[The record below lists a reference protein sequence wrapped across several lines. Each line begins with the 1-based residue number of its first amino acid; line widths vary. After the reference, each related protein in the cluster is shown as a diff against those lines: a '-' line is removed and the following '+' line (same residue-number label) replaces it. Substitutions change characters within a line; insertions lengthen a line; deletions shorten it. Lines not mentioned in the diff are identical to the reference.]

1 MKSNS
6 SSKSLKISILTPLAV
21 AIAVLLLQPAGAAP
35 ITHDLVLTE
44 NSSTS
49 LTASYDGSTVGVSVI
64 FISGDHWGVTV
75 GFPVTFS
82 GSPQWTEPDDPSAFN
97 VITLSGIANQFIVNS
112 DFFSNSTTPLAD
124 GATFTGF
131 GIDAR
136 DGASI
141 SVTFHDHGDVA
152 TVPETGST
160 ISLLSLALT
169 TLVGANRLRGRRLPD
184 KRISGPASTTGNA

>member
-1 MKSNS
+1 MKTNF
-6 SSKSLKISILTPLAV
+6 SSKIVKISVLTPLAV
-21 AIAVLLLQPAGAAP
+21 TIGVLLLQPATAAP

-49 LTASYDGSTVGVSVI
+49 LTATYDGSTSGVSVI

-82 GSPQWTEPDDPSAFN
+82 ENPQWTEPDDPSAFN
-97 VITLSGIANQFIVNS
+97 VITLAGIANQFIVNS
-112 DFFSNSTTPLAD
+112 DFFSNGTTPLAD

-131 GIDAR
+131 GTDAR

-141 SVTFHDHGDVA
+141 SVTFNDRGDVA

-160 ISLLSLALT
+160 ISLLCLALT
-169 TLVGANRLRGRRLPD
+169 ALVGANYFRGHRL
-184 KRISGPASTTGNA
+184 A